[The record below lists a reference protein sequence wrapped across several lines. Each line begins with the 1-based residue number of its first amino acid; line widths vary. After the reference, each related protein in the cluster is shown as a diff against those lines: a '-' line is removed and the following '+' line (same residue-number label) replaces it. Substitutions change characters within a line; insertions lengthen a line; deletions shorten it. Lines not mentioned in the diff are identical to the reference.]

1 MIHQSDR
8 MPHHNLELLSNA
20 PVTGLDHYRALGA
33 NAAAYVT
40 GSMPEPVL
48 VPTEGIALGARYHAQ
63 VAFLYAIETSMVE
76 EGAIPDEVEVTLL
89 EPGK

>member
-1 MIHQSDR
+1 
-8 MPHHNLELLSNA
+8 
-20 PVTGLDHYRALGA
+20 
-33 NAAAYVT
+33 
-40 GSMPEPVL
+40 MPEPVL